1 MKRWLLASALL
12 ALLAVPAL
20 ADHHEAAPAATAYKG
35 DVMFWIKDA
44 ETKLVQLAEA
54 IPENKYSWKPAKDTR
69 TVSEVFMHVAGGNY
83 GLAMMAGFMP
93 PAAAG
98 IKGPDDAMAFDKS
111 KTKKAEVVQALKESF
126 AHMQGAFAAASDE
139 SLETPADLMGMKT
152 TGRGIH
158 VLLLAHAHEH
168 LGQAIAY
175 ARSVG
180 VAPPWTAVQNAAME
194 KRMQE
199 MKAKTA
205 GKE

>member
-1 MKRWLLASALL
+1 MKKWILASAVL

-20 ADHHEAAPAATAYKG
+20 ADNHEAATKAAGYKG
-35 DVMFWIKDA
+35 EVAFWIKDA
-44 ETKLVQLAEA
+44 ESKLIQLAEA

-83 GLAMMAGFMP
+83 GITMMTGVMP
-93 PAAAG
+93 PEAVG
-98 IKGPDDAMAFDKS
+98 IKGPADVMAFDKS
-111 KTKKAEVVQALKESF
+111 KTKKADVIQALKESF
-126 AHMQGAFAAASDE
+126 AHMQGAFAAASEE
-139 SLETPADLMGMKT
+139 SLDAPADLMGMKT

-158 VLLLAHAHEH
+158 VLLLSHAHEH

-180 VAPPWTAVQNAAME
+180 VAPPWTAVQNAAFE

>member
-1 MKRWLLASALL
+1 MKKVILASALL

-20 ADHHEAAPAATAYKG
+20 ADHHEAAPAATGYKG
-35 DVMFWIKDA
+35 DVTFWIKDA
-44 ETKLVQLAEA
+44 ESKLIQLAEA

-83 GLAMMAGFMP
+83 GMTMLAGVMP
-93 PAAAG
+93 PEGAG
-98 IKGPDDAMAFDKS
+98 IKGSEDAMAYDKS
-111 KTKKAEVVQALKESF
+111 KTKKADVVKALKESF
-126 AHMQGAFAAASDE
+126 AHVNSAYAAASE
-139 SLETPADLMGMKT
+139 EALNAEADLMGMKT
-152 TGRGIH
+152 TARGIY
-158 VLLLAHAHEH
+158 VLLLSHAHEH

-180 VAPPWTAVQNAAME
+180 VAPPWTAAQNAAFE
-194 KRMQE
+194 KRLQE